1 MIGRRLEAMNNKK
14 TTWTNDEAVSVLKET
29 ELSSRDVNNNKT
41 MNDRPA
47 IFIEEIKDENQYNS
61 LIKSN

>member
-1 MIGRRLEAMNNKK
+1 MNNKK